1 MAERERADV
10 LLVLRGLVQSR
21 QKAQALIMA
30 GQVFSGERKVDKAGD
45 RLLLDAPLRVKTP
58 MAYVSRGGLKLEAAL
73 DHFGVEPAGKSCID
87 VGASTGGFTDCLLQR
102 NAVKVHAI
110 DVGYGQLA
118 WKVRNDPRV
127 TVVERTN
134 FRTVPDDFF
143 DEMFDLAVVDV
154 SFISL
159 GLILPSL
166 KRFIRDDAEA
176 VVLVKPQFEAG
187 PEKVGKGGI
196 VREESVR
203 QEALARVLRT
213 ASEEGFMVLET
224 MECPVPG
231 ADGNIEFFAYL
242 KWKSEH

>member
-1 MAERERADV
+1 MAERERADI
-10 LLVLRGLVQSR
+10 LLVSRGLAESR
-21 QKAQALIMA
+21 QKAQALILA
-30 GQVFSGERKVDKAGD
+30 GQVFSGERRIDKAGD
-45 RLLLDAPLRVKTP
+45 RLPLDTALRVKTTI
-58 MAYVSRGGLKLEAAL
+58 AYVSRGGLKLEAAL
-73 DHFGVEPAGKSCID
+73 DRFGVDPAGKSCID

-102 NAVKVHAI
+102 NAGKVHSI

-127 TVVERTN
+127 SVVERTN
-134 FRTVPDDFF
+134 FRTVSDDFF

-166 KRFIRDDAEA
+166 KRFLRDGAEA

-203 QEALARVLRT
+203 LEALTGVQKI
-213 ASEEGFMVLET
+213 ASKEGFTVLET
-224 MECPVPG
+224 IECPVPG
-231 ADGNIEFFAYL
+231 ADGNIEYFIYL
-242 KWKSEH
+242 KWMPG